1 MKVTTT
7 DGGVDSGGG
16 GDQSGLRS
24 NRSVWKMYGVTDSVG
39 ILPRV
44 SVHRACGAA
53 SGGVVQRGG
62 WPALSVNG
70 GSAHLKRKGGRT
82 VAASGD
88 SRLTWVALGP
98 AALGGV
104 GVGEAFEGT
113 DERASQRRCLMLV
126 NKATDDAGGGLAS
139 RVR

>member
-7 DGGVDSGGG
+7 DGGVGSGGG
-16 GDQSGLRS
+16 NDQSELRS
-24 NRSVWKMYGVTDSVG
+24 NRSVWKISRVTDGVG
-39 ILPRV
+39 IMRRF
-44 SVHRACGAA
+44 SIHRACGAA
-53 SGGVVQRGG
+53 SGGVVRRGG
-62 WPALSVNG
+62 WPALSING
-70 GSAHLKRKGGRT
+70 GSGHLKRNGRRT

-88 SRLTWVALGP
+88 SRLTGVALGP

-113 DERASQRRCLMLV
+113 NERASQRRSLMLV
-126 NKATDDAGGGLAS
+126 NAATDDAGGGLAS

>member
-1 MKVTTT
+1 M
-7 DGGVDSGGG
+7 
-16 GDQSGLRS
+16 
-24 NRSVWKMYGVTDSVG
+24 
-39 ILPRV
+39 
-44 SVHRACGAA
+44 
-53 SGGVVQRGG
+53 
-62 WPALSVNG
+62 
-70 GSAHLKRKGGRT
+70 KRKGGRT

-139 RVR
+139 RVRWASSTR